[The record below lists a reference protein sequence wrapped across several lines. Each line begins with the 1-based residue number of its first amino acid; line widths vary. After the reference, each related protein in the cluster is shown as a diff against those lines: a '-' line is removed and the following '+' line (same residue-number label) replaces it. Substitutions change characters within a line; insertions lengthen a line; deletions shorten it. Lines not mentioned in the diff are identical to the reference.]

1 MASYFSSNN
10 SLNSFRSRKV
20 AEDVDPMTSM
30 SGIGDVMLV
39 FAVGLMTALV
49 VAWSVDLNQFAEDD
63 VGAEIEDVEQM
74 EEELEGTGSY
84 VEAGKVYLD
93 PATGRYYLVQ
103 ENTESYADDSVDLH
117 YDDASIDSGIPY
129 YDEDYPNEEGTD
141 NTEG

>member
-1 MASYFSSNN
+1 
-10 SLNSFRSRKV
+10 
-20 AEDVDPMTSM
+20 M
-30 SGIGDVMLV
+30 SGIGDVMFV

-49 VAWSVDLNQFAEDD
+49 VAWSVDLNQFAEVD